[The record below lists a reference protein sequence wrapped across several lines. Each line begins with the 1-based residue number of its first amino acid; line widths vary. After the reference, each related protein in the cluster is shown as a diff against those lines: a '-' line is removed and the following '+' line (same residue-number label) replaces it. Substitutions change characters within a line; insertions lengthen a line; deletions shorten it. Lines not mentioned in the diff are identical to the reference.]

1 MFGATFY
8 KGWFI
13 MSILLFFNDTKKL
26 VIHESTENIFDRGLV
41 NVLLEPYQELEGIN
55 YTYDDISTMIINEF
69 YYPELN
75 EDINDEVLPKGLKKL
90 EIRRSYLNVLPEFP
104 PSIEKIIIG
113 SSEIHLNE
121 AHFTKYPNLKQLELT
136 VLSFINPS
144 VPTNCYKK
152 ITLKHEY
159 NDYGTLT
166 MNLIY
171 EGRADFDT
179 HINLDDTRYYRDYR
193 DGRLFEYNPPV
204 IALPDANKL
213 AHLVNNGQSVH
224 ISSINKAICK
234 SIALINELAE
244 KHPPVENP
252 LNYIIRPKNVL
263 KRAYHYIFSMFSND
277 ITESNQEI
285 QNWFFSREI
294 HSMHQITFAQLF
306 EKVVRIIIHHEHKEG
321 LIERLRE
328 ELKESMGLCFTG
340 RMNRLVNSLSG
351 IVEGIKVSFSI
362 EEQIQLESQQIIKR
376 LNEKAITIEKA
387 KEEMVEI
394 FNDEDIASD
403 PQLIRLKED
412 YVNAL
417 DEFVDDNL

>member
-1 MFGATFY
+1 
-8 KGWFI
+8 

-26 VIHESTENIFDRGLV
+26 VIHESTEDIFNRGIV
-41 NVLLEPYQELEGIN
+41 NVLLEPYQELEGIV
-55 YTYDDISTMIINEF
+55 YTYDDISTMIINDF

-104 PSIEKIIIG
+104 QSIEKIIIG
-113 SSEIHLNE
+113 SSEIHLDE
-121 AHFTKYPNLKQLELT
+121 KDLTKYPNLKQVELN

-144 VPTNCYKK
+144 VPTNFYKK
-152 ITLKHEY
+152 ITLKQERRNINPLY
-159 NDYGTLT
+159 RG
-166 MNLIY
+166 I
-171 EGRADFDT
+171 DT
-179 HINLDDTRYYRDYR
+179 HINVNDTIDYR
-193 DGRLFEYNPPV
+193 DGRDVHYQPIPITLE
-204 IALPDANKL
+204 PDANKL
-213 AHLVNNGQSVH
+213 NHLVNNSQSVH

-234 SIALINELAE
+234 SITVINELAE
-244 KHPPVENP
+244 KYPLVENP
-252 LNYIIRPKNVL
+252 LNYIIIKPKNVFKKAL
-263 KRAYHYIFSMFSND
+263 NYITRLFKPID
-277 ITESNQEI
+277 DTTDDSNQEI

-294 HSMHQITFAQLF
+294 HSLHQITFAQLF

-328 ELKESMGLCFTG
+328 ELTDAMGLCFTG

-362 EEQIQLESQQIIKR
+362 EEQIQLESQQIIER
-376 LNEKAITIEKA
+376 LNNKIISLEKA

-394 FNDEDIASD
+394 FNDEDIIKDTA
-403 PQLIRLKED
+403 LMRLKED

-417 DEFVDDNL
+417 DDFADDHTTIDV

>member
-1 MFGATFY
+1 
-8 KGWFI
+8 
-13 MSILLFFNDTKKL
+13 MSILLFFNDTKKI
-26 VIHESTENIFDRGLV
+26 VIHESTEDIFNRGLV

-104 PSIEKIIIG
+104 QSIEKIIIG

-179 HINLDDTRYYRDYR
+179 HINLDDTIDYRDYR

-204 IALPDANKL
+204 IVLPDANKL

-244 KHPPVENP
+244 KYPPVENP
-252 LNYIIRPKNVL
+252 LSYIIKPTNVF
-263 KRAYHYIFSMFSND
+263 KRAYHYICNVFKN
-277 ITESNQEI
+277 EI
-285 QNWFFSREI
+285 RSTIIEDWFASGEI
-294 HSMHQITFAQLF
+294 HSLHKITFAQLF
-306 EKVVRIIIHHEHKEG
+306 EKVVRIIIHHEYKEG

-328 ELKESMGLCFTG
+328 ELTEAIGMCFTG

-362 EEQIQLESQQIIKR
+362 EEQIQLESQKIIER
-376 LNEKAITIEKA
+376 LTNETITPEQA
-387 KEEMVEI
+387 KIDMEEI
-394 FNDEDIASD
+394 FNDEEIKND
-403 PQLIRLKED
+403 PRLMKLKED
-412 YVNAL
+412 YIEAL
-417 DEFVDDNL
+417 AAF